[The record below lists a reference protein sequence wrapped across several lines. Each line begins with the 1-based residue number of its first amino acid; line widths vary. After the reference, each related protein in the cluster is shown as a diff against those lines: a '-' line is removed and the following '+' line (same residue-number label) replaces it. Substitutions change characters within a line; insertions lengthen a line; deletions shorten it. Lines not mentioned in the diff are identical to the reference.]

1 MEHRSNDLA
10 IEAKWSTGQ
19 RTPLWDAFWHRVM
32 ADIAPGGHVGGPV
45 EALAE
50 LTEDQSGC

>member
-19 RTPLWDAFWHRVM
+19 RTPLWDAFWHRIL
-32 ADIAPGGHVGGPV
+32 ADIAPGGRLEQSWD
-45 EALAE
+45 EASPLQQ
-50 LTEDQSGC
+50 EDRSR